1 MILGKSAAAP
11 GTTTV
16 PLEKTASKG
25 LSSNELLARFERVNR
40 LARSATEAELADA
53 TRQLDEIRAEAER
66 RQDHETYLRVARGS
80 IHVRLNSETDLHTA
94 WELCENWVSRAADS
108 HNLLVEADAHA
119 SLGVIFTRLHRDTDA
134 LNEAVT
140 ATMLLDDP
148 ALVADWETAEPRLLS
163 YAYND
168 LQVCLSFLGLWEP
181 AAAMIENAAELHGRL
196 DASTGG
202 GFSRTDRGIQLGVV
216 SGNRIRVQLLWG
228 LWEISAG
235 RARRRFETALAI
247 ATEVRELLGP
257 DRPPAL
263 DACHLTARALT
274 DPDAVDPAEFDRIDR
289 SHASR
294 IDLVRLDIA
303 LARCHAARGRRSDA
317 AAALAR
323 ASQIVAASTAIQ
335 PLRVLTM
342 REQARLAGLY
352 DPARPAVTAYV
363 QELERSAWEMNGDR
377 AAIYFTRSTAERL
390 RRKNG
395 EVRQLAHT
403 DPLTGLP
410 NRREMDG
417 WNDQLRRS
425 GGSDA
430 TVALIDIDRLKPIN
444 DLRSHAVGDTV
455 LCAVAE
461 ALHDS
466 LRSTD
471 SIARY
476 GGDEFVVL
484 LEATTPP
491 EARDAMARAVDA
503 VAQLPSD
510 KGYGVTVSVGLAPLL
525 RADGLHAAI
534 AAADDAM
541 YDAKRAG
548 GNRIR
553 IRAPLL
559 GQPTESWASTGR

>member
-1 MILGKSAAAP
+1 M
-11 GTTTV
+11 
-16 PLEKTASKG
+16 PLENTAPKG
-25 LSSNELLARFERVNR
+25 QTSSELLARFERVNR
-40 LARSATEAELADA
+40 FARGASEAELADA

-66 RQDHETYLRVARGS
+66 RDDLDTYLRVARGP
-80 IHVRLNSETDLHTA
+80 IHVRLNAETDLHTA
-94 WELCENWVSRAADS
+94 WELCEQWALRAADA

-119 SLGVIFTRLHRDTDA
+119 SLGVIFSRLHRDTDA

-148 ALVADWETAEPRLLS
+148 ALVADWETADPRLLS

-181 AAAMIENAAELHGRL
+181 AAAMIENAAELHARL

-202 GFSRTDRGIQLGVV
+202 GFSRTDQGVQLTVV
-216 SGNRIRVQLLWG
+216 SANRIRVQLLWG

-235 RARRRFETALAI
+235 RARQRFETALAI
-247 ATEVRELLGP
+247 AAEVREQFGP
-257 DRPPAL
+257 DPPPVL
-263 DACHLTARALT
+263 DACRLTARALA
-274 DPDAVDPAEFDRIDR
+274 DPNAVDPSEFGAVDRN
-289 SHASR
+289 HVSR

-303 LARCHAARGRRSDA
+303 LARCHAARGRRADA

-323 ASQIVAASTAIQ
+323 ASQIVSAGTAIQ
-335 PLRVLTM
+335 PLRVLTL
-342 REQARLAGLY
+342 REQARLADLY
-352 DPARPAVTAYV
+352 DAGRPAVTAYV
-363 QELERSAWEMNGDR
+363 QELERSAWTMNGDR

-410 NRREMDG
+410 NRREMDS
-417 WNDQLRRS
+417 WAEHLRRS

-430 TVALIDIDRLKPIN
+430 TVGLIDIDRLKPIN
-444 DLRSHAVGDTV
+444 DQRSHAVGDTV

-491 EARDAMARAVDA
+491 EARDAMTRAVDA
-503 VAQLPSD
+503 VAQLPAD
-510 KGYGVTVSVGLAPLL
+510 LGHGVTVSVGLAPLL

-559 GQPTESWASTGR
+559 GQDNRANTGR

>member
-1 MILGKSAAAP
+1 M
-11 GTTTV
+11 
-16 PLEKTASKG
+16 PLEKTDPQG
-25 LSSNELLARFERVNR
+25 QSSSELLARFERVNR
-40 LARSATEAELADA
+40 LARGATEPELAEA
-53 TRQLDEIRAEAER
+53 TRQLDEIGAEAER
-66 RQDHETYLRVARGS
+66 RRDHETYLRVARGS
-80 IHVRLNSETDLHTA
+80 IHVRLNAETDLHTA
-94 WELCENWVSRAADS
+94 WELCGTWASRAADA

-148 ALVADWETAEPRLLS
+148 DLVADWETAEPRLLS

-181 AAAMIENAAELHGRL
+181 AAAMIESAAELHARL

-202 GFSRTDRGIQLGVV
+202 GFSRTDRGIQLAVV

-228 LWEISAG
+228 MWEISAG
-235 RARRRFETALAI
+235 RARRRFETALRI
-247 ATEVRELLGP
+247 ADEVRELFGP
-257 DRPPAL
+257 DRPPVL
-263 DACHLTARALT
+263 DACHLTARALV
-274 DPDAVDPAEFDRIDR
+274 DPNAVDPSEFDAIDR

-294 IDLVRLDIA
+294 TDLVRTDIA
-303 LARCHAARGRRSDA
+303 LARCYAARGRRAEA
-317 AAALAR
+317 ATALSR
-323 ASQIVAASTAIQ
+323 ASAIVSAGTAIQ
-335 PLRVLTM
+335 PLRVLTL
-342 REQARLAGLY
+342 REQARLADLY
-352 DPARPAVTAYV
+352 DASRPAVTAYV

-417 WNDQLRRS
+417 WAEHLRRT
-425 GGSDA
+425 GRSDA
-430 TVALIDIDRLKPIN
+430 TVGLIDIDRLKPIN
-444 DLRSHAVGDTV
+444 DQRSHAVGDTV

-484 LEATTPP
+484 LETTTPP

-503 VAQLPSD
+503 VAQLPPD
-510 KGYGVTVSVGLAPLL
+510 KGHGVTVSVGLAPLL

-534 AAADDAM
+534 DAADDAM

-559 GQPTESWASTGR
+559 SQSDTDSRATTGR